1 LAAAVNGSGTS
12 NPNFSIGIGTAA
24 DAERLGRIWVGDGAR
39 RLTDGSGLVSAD
51 GVRVYRFPRE
61 KDSMHATTGV
71 QANFERYL
79 INPVTGG
86 KSKVSNGHLNINR
99 LGGD

>member
-1 LAAAVNGSGTS
+1 
-12 NPNFSIGIGTAA
+12 
-24 DAERLGRIWVGDGAR
+24 
-39 RLTDGSGLVSAD
+39 VSAD